1 MTPLQKLH
9 GRIAACMD
17 CPLGQPESETFHRV
31 PGEGPEDARVMIVG
45 EAPGAKEDETGIHL
59 VFGLGTK
66 PVMSAF
72 FAEEEGAVGGVV
84 VEEVFGEDFAGR
96 VAVW

>member
-1 MTPLQKLH
+1 
-9 GRIAACMD
+9 
-17 CPLGQPESETFHRV
+17 
-31 PGEGPEDARVMIVG
+31 
-45 EAPGAKEDETGIHL
+45 
-59 VFGLGTK
+59 
-66 PVMSAF
+66 MSAF